1 MYKRMFLIPAVL
13 TMLSGCGGGG
23 GGSTAPADVSYSGVT
38 TQAAVSSSNAKA
50 LSAEAYSG
58 NQLASELSGI
68 GKMAVASDGQLSLVQ
83 ETAAA
88 LETSIAA
95 AVTAPKSSAK
105 AVAAAVTVQNAIP
118 GYSGTGSYS
127 ITVDPITGT
136 FSGSFSF
143 SQYKDTS
150 TSAAMTGSLEFSG
163 SFNSSSGTFSGMN
176 MIFHNLSAIKGT
188 ASYTMS
194 GSVTSSTSGTTK
206 NVAITIMLADNVSG
220 RNYWLSG
227 YTLSLTGSALS
238 VSGKYYH
245 PVHGFVIISTITPLT
260 VSTIDGTPTAGQL
273 LFSGSNGT
281 KARLTF
287 AGSLQTVEA
296 DTTGSG
302 SYVVIP

>member
-1 MYKRMFLIPAVL
+1 MYKKILLIPAVL
-13 TMLSGCGGGG
+13 TMLAGCGGSG
-23 GGSTAPADVSYSGVT
+23 GGSSTPADVSYSGVT
-38 TQAAVSSSNAKA
+38 TQATVSSSNAKA
-50 LSAEAYSG
+50 LSADAYSG
-58 NQLASELSGI
+58 NQLASGLSGI
-68 GKMAVASDGQLSLVQ
+68 GKMAVNSDGQLSLVQ

-95 AVTAPKSSAK
+95 VVTSPKSSAK
-105 AVAAAVTVQNAIP
+105 AVAATVSAQDTIP

-127 ITVDPITGT
+127 ITFDPTTGIFTGT
-136 FSGSFSF
+136 FSF

-150 TSAAMTGSLEFSG
+150 TSPAMTGTLDFSG
-163 SFNSSSGTFSGMN
+163 TFNSTSGTFSSTN
-176 MIFHNLSAIKGT
+176 MIFHGLSAIKGA

-206 NVAITIMLADNVSG
+206 NVAISIMLADNVSG
-220 RNYWLSG
+220 LNYWLRD
-227 YTLSLTGSALS
+227 YTLSLTGTVLS
-238 VSGKYYH
+238 VNGKYYH
-245 PVHGFVIISTITPLT
+245 PAHGFVIVSTITPLT
-260 VSTIDGTPTAGQL
+260 VSDVYGTPTAGQL
-273 LFSGSNGT
+273 LFSGINGT